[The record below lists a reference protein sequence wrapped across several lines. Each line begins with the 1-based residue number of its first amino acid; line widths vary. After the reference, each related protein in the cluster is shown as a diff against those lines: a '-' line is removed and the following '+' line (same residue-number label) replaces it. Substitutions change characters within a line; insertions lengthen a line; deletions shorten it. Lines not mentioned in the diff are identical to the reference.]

1 MTHRQRR
8 RLFIWALVAALLILA
23 LLGYVLRLPRPGATA
38 AAATV

>member
-8 RLFIWALVAALLILA
+8 RLFIWALFAALLILA
-23 LLGYVLRLPRPGATA
+23 LLGYVLRLPRPGDT